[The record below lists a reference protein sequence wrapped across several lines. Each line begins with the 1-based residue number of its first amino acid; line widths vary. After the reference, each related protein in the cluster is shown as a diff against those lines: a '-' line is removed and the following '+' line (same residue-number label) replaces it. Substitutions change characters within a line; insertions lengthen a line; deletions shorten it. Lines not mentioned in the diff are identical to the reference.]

1 MYANNKMNID
11 MFYVF
16 LIFFG
21 LLFFNNYLITEE
33 FYTNEENNK
42 NFDKYREYS
51 NKLKSKYGSCN
62 YTPSHIVE
70 EIPQISWNGYFI
82 NDLYIKKEH
91 RKKGY
96 GTQLIRK
103 LINISR
109 EEGKLHLISQ
119 VIAKNVASVKLHENL
134 GFSVHSKGLN
144 KNNEVVLIYVYYL

>member
-1 MYANNKMNID
+1 MNID

>member
-1 MYANNKMNID
+1 MYFNNLI
-11 MFYVF
+11 YVLLVF
-16 LIFFG
+16 FALLI
-21 LLFFNNYLITEE
+21 FNNYLITEK
-33 FYTNEENNK
+33 FYSREENNR

-51 NKLKSKYGSCN
+51 NKLKSKYGTCN

-82 NDLYIKKEH
+82 NDLFIKKEY
-91 RKKGY
+91 RKRGY

-119 VIAKNVASVKLHENL
+119 VVEKNMASIKLHENL
-134 GFSVHSKGLN
+134 GFVVHSKGLN

>member
-1 MYANNKMNID
+1 MNIN

-16 LIFFG
+16 LIFLS
-21 LLFFNNYLITEE
+21 LLFFNNYLFTEK
-33 FYTNEENNK
+33 FYSSEENNR
-42 NFDKYREYS
+42 NFDKYRQYS

-96 GTQLIRK
+96 GTQLMRK

-119 VIAKNVASVKLHENL
+119 VTAKNVASVKLHENL
-134 GFSVHSKGLN
+134 GFAVHSKGLN